1 MHRSIGREPAA
12 LQRRA
17 RGLERP
23 ALEQRGSV
31 AGAAAHLER
40 VQQVAVHGIVHQ
52 HAVADRRDELR
63 AVRLE
68 ADVVDDALDAVAVW
82 DAVGPG
88 RHAAHGGGSAGRAPP
103 PRPVRARAVL
113 AATLQ

>member
-1 MHRSIGREPAA
+1 MRKHVWECSLDKMLLLA
-12 LQRRA
+12 QTK
-17 RGLERP
+17 
-23 ALEQRGSV
+23 
-31 AGAAAHLER
+31 
-40 VQQVAVHGIVHQ
+40 QQSLHT
-52 HAVADRRDELR
+52 VADRRDELR

-103 PRPVRARAVL
+103 PRPVRARAIL
-113 AATLQ
+113 TATLQ